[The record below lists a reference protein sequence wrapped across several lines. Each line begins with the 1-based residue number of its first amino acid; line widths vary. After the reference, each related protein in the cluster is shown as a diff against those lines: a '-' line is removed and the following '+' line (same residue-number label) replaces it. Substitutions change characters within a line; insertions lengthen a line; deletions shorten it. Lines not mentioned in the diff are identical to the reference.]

1 MKKTA
6 VLILVFIIALPV
18 VLSAQAQESLPPL
31 SLDDAIKTAIESS
44 YVIQLKQAAVQEAHG
59 RLRMAKGG
67 ADVTVGADASYS
79 VQNNPYGNDPY
90 YGANGIDN
98 VKRDTLATS
107 VWIQKDFSF
116 GLQSKLSVGAVR
128 TLDTYE
134 GSEAADM
141 AQNQYGDKHTSRGT
155 LNLELSLPLFKS
167 FNSAILANNI
177 QAAKDYYRQLEY
189 ELTDTISKTVE
200 QVSAAYWVY
209 FNAYQAVQQLETMI
223 QTLHERIDTMPRLI
237 AAGIRS
243 RNDLLGMQVNL
254 IENERYVVSARIDL
268 NRARY
273 NLQLAM
279 GVETELGNPEH
290 TFRELG
296 SAEDEKLP
304 SQDSIDFAFLEQVAS
319 TRSDILALQSQLAA
333 AQANMRAAKA
343 ERRPDAVV
351 SLSAGTTGAV
361 YGDTAKDYL
370 SSYIK
375 NVPGANYT
383 GALIFSMSL
392 PNNGRSGAAEQA
404 EANCRQAQIMVNQ
417 ARQQLASQLKETV
430 YRLNEYYN
438 QVISANESLK
448 MQKQLYEN
456 EKRRFAA
463 GLITVD
469 DIFNQDSKYLSAQ
482 TQYYRI
488 MTDYLQCVMEY
499 KYCTGTMVEYIGE

>member
-6 VLILVFIIALPV
+6 VLILVLIIALPV
-18 VLSAQAQESLPPL
+18 LLPAQAPEDLPPL
-31 SLDDAIKTAIESS
+31 SLDDALKSAIESS

-67 ADVTVGADASYS
+67 ADVTIGADASYS

-90 YGANGIDN
+90 YGGNGIDN
-98 VKRDTLATS
+98 VKRDTLSTS
-107 VWIQKDFSF
+107 VWIQKNFAF

-134 GSEAADM
+134 GSEAADI

-189 ELTDTISKTVE
+189 ELTDTISRTVAE
-200 QVSAAYWVY
+200 VSAAYWEY
-209 FNAYQAVQQLETMI
+209 FNAYKNVQMLDTLI
-223 QTLHERIDTMPRLI
+223 QTLHERIERMPRLI
-237 AAGIRS
+237 DAGIRS

-254 IENERYVVSARIDL
+254 IENERSVVSARIDFV
-268 NRARY
+268 RSRY
-273 NLQLAM
+273 TLQQAM
-279 GVETELGNPEH
+279 GVETELGLPVNEFPDPES
-290 TFRELG
+290 L
-296 SAEDEKLP
+296 DKNLP
-304 SQDSIDFAFLEQVAS
+304 SEKDVDYAFLEQVAS

-333 AQANMRAAKA
+333 AQAVQRAAKA
-343 ERRPDAVV
+343 ERRPDATVAV
-351 SLSAGTTGAV
+351 SGGTTGAV
-361 YGDTAKDYL
+361 YGDSAKDYL
-370 SSYIK
+370 SSYVK
-375 NVPGANYT
+375 NVPGANFT

-392 PNNGRSGAAEQA
+392 PNNSRSGAAEQA
-404 EANCRQAQIMVNQ
+404 EANCRQAQVQLNQ
-417 ARQQLASQLKETV
+417 ARQQLASEVKATV
-430 YRLNEYYN
+430 YNMNEYYK
-438 QVISANESLK
+438 QVISANDALK

-469 DIFNQDSKYLSAQ
+469 DMFNQDSKYLMAE
-482 TQYYRI
+482 TQYYSI
-488 MTDYLQCVMEY
+488 MTDYLKCVMDY
-499 KYCTGTMVEYIGE
+499 KYYTGNMVEYIGE

>member
-1 MKKTA
+1 MKRTA
-6 VLILVFIIALPV
+6 VLILVLIIAIPAA
-18 VLSAQAQESLPPL
+18 LSAQEQKVLPPL
-31 SLDDAIKTAIESS
+31 SLDDALKTAIESS

-59 RLRMAKGG
+59 RLKVAKGG

-90 YGANGIDN
+90 YGGNGIDN
-98 VKRDTLATS
+98 VKRDTLSTS
-107 VWIQKDFSF
+107 VWIQKNFAF

-167 FNSAILANNI
+167 FKSAILANNI

-189 ELTDTISKTVE
+189 ELTDTICRTVAE
-200 QVSAAYWVY
+200 VSAAYWEY
-209 FNAYQAVQQLETMI
+209 FNAYKNVQQLDIMI
-223 QTLHERIDTMPRLI
+223 QTLHDRIDRMPRLI
-237 AAGIRS
+237 EAGIRS

-254 IENERYVVSARIDL
+254 IENERSVVSARIAL
-268 NRARY
+268 TNAKY
-273 NLQLAM
+273 NLQQAM
-279 GVETELGNPEH
+279 GVDTELGVPEYV
-290 TFRELG
+290 FPELG
-296 SAEDEKLP
+296 SNDEKLP
-304 SQDSIDFAFLEQVAS
+304 SEDDIDFAFLEQVAS

-333 AQANMRAAKA
+333 AQAVMRSAQA
-343 ERRPDAVV
+343 ERRPDATVA
-351 SLSAGTTGAV
+351 LSAGTTGAV
-361 YGDTAKDYL
+361 YGDTAGDYL
-370 SSYIK
+370 SSYVK

-392 PNNGRSGAAEQA
+392 PNNSRSGAAEQA
-404 EANCRQAQIMVNQ
+404 EANCKQAQIRLNQ

-430 YRLNEYYN
+430 YRLNEYYK
-438 QVISANESLK
+438 QVISANDALK

-463 GLITVD
+463 GIITVD
-469 DIFNQDSKYLSAQ
+469 DMFNQDSKYLMAE
-482 TQYYRI
+482 TKYYSI
-488 MTDYLQCVMEY
+488 MTDYLQSVMDY
-499 KYCTGTMVEYIGE
+499 KYFTGTMVEYIGE

>member
-6 VLILVFIIALPV
+6 ILILVFIIALPV
-18 VLSAQAQESLPPL
+18 VLSAQVQESLPPL

-67 ADVTVGADASYS
+67 ADVTVGAEASYS

-116 GLQSKLSVGAVR
+116 GLRSKLSVGAVR

-134 GSEAADM
+134 GSAAADM
-141 AQNQYGDKHTSRGT
+141 AQDQYGDKHTSRGT

-167 FNSAILANNI
+167 FNSAMLANNI

-189 ELTDTISKTVE
+189 ELTDTISRTVE
-200 QVSAAYWVY
+200 QVSAAYWLY
-209 FNAYQAVQQLETMI
+209 FNAYKNVQMLDTLI
-223 QTLHERIDTMPRLI
+223 NTLHERIDRMPRLI
-237 AAGIRS
+237 DAGIRS

-254 IENERYVVSARIDL
+254 IENERSVVSARIDYT
-268 NRARY
+268 RARY

-279 GVETELGNPEH
+279 GVDTELGIPEH
-290 TFRELG
+290 AFRELG
-296 SAEDEKLP
+296 SAEDENLP
-304 SQDSIDFAFLEQVAS
+304 SEDSIDFAYLEQVAS
-319 TRSDILALQSQLAA
+319 TRPDMLALQSQLAA
-333 AQANMRAAKA
+333 AQAAVRSTKA
-343 ERRPDAVV
+343 DRRPDTIV
-351 SLSAGTTGAV
+351 SLSGGTTGAV
-361 YGDTAKDYL
+361 YGDSAKDYL
-370 SSYIK
+370 SSYVK
-375 NVPGANYT
+375 NVPGANFT

-392 PNNGRSGAAEQA
+392 PNNSRSGAAEQA
-404 EANCRQAQIMVNQ
+404 EANCRQAQIQLNQ
-417 ARQQLASQLKETV
+417 ARHQLASQLRETV
-430 YRLNEYYN
+430 YSLNEYYN

-469 DIFNQDSKYLSAQ
+469 DMFNQDSKYLIAQ
-482 TQYYRI
+482 TQYYKI